1 MNMGYFLIYSLAVIL
16 FFIGLIPAASY
27 SEYFLA
33 IQMLVVLLFLF
44 SVFYRAKYLIIGNC
58 AIVILVC
65 LFAVVANFHM
75 SPYTPMSYWLI
86 YAVLNVFPLAL
97 CSLVVIHVLKQ
108 QQQRKL

>member
-1 MNMGYFLIYSLAVIL
+1 MNTGYFLIYSLAVIL

-33 IQMLVVLLFLF
+33 IQILVAMLFLF
-44 SVFYRAKYLIIGNC
+44 SVFYRATYLILGIC

-65 LFAVVANFHM
+65 LFGVVANFSTYPH
-75 SPYTPMSYWLI
+75 TPMAYWLI
-86 YAVLNVFPLAL
+86 YAALNVFPLAL

-108 QQQRKL
+108 QQQEKL